1 MIFLMR
7 FYLMND
13 KQKKFLVLRAD
24 GLSFDKIAIELKV
37 TKKTLIQWSRLFQDE
52 IKDLEF
58 LAMQKLKEEFS
69 NNQVQKY
76 KQLLEHLKK
85 FDEGIESANFSEEKV
100 KDLFT
105 IRNNIAYQ
113 LEQLEKKSIY
123 TNTNLTKKCD
133 IMGTTENITLSLHE
147 L

>member
-1 MIFLMR
+1 
-7 FYLMND
+7 MNT
-13 KQKKFLVLRAD
+13 KQKQFIALRAD
-24 GLSFDKIAIELKV
+24 GLSFDKIKEELSTSKS
-37 TKKTLIQWSRLFQDE
+37 TLIQWSKLFQDE

-69 NNQVQKY
+69 NNQVEKY
-76 KQLLEHLKK
+76 KQLLSHLKK
-85 FDEGIESANFSEEKV
+85 FDDGIAKADFSEEKI

-105 IRNNIAYQ
+105 IRNNITYQ
-113 LEQLEKKSIY
+113 LEQLEKKVIY

-133 IMGTTENITLSLHE
+133 IMGTTENITLNLNE

>member
-1 MIFLMR
+1 MFWMR

-13 KQKKFLVLRAD
+13 KQKRFLVFRSD
-24 GLSFDKIAIELKV
+24 GLSFDKRAIELKV
-37 TKKTLIQWSRLFQDE
+37 TKKTLIQWSRLFQDD
-52 IKDLEF
+52 IRDLEF
-58 LAMQKLKEEFS
+58 IAMQKLKEEFS

-85 FDEGIESANFSEEKV
+85 FDEGIINASFQEEKV

-105 IRNNIAYQ
+105 IRNNITYQ

-133 IMGTTENITLSLHE
+133 IMGTTENITLSLNE